1 MASSSSI
8 SLSPSPVPEYK
19 ICGFYRKETNK
30 ETNHRHHHH
39 HHHLLRDNHHH
50 HHHHFHIDNLIII
63 IFSNRQLI
71 LASSSPS
78 PSSSYSGTGTE
89 KNTFLVDSDYNCVI
103 SQIIFYTFHFHF
115 YLFDQNLSSYSD
127 TGTEKNTFLV
137 DSDYNCVISTLFIFT
152 FTFLTKI
159 YHIKGV
165 RSCHSSVS
173 AHCPVTTKPTMAQSG
188 LKQRLGRRALVEK
201 FWKEVQEDKNG
212 QDKRDRDKISFFSSI
227 LMITIHIPHH
237 HHQ

>member
-1 MASSSSI
+1 MTMMIIITITNSRTQDLWI
-8 SLSPSPVPEYK
+8 
-19 ICGFYRKETNK
+19 YRKETN
-30 ETNHRHHHH
+30 
-39 HHHLLRDNHHH
+39 HLLRDNQHH

-71 LASSSPS
+71 LAS
-78 PSSSYSGTGTE
+78 SSSYSGTGTE

-159 YHIKGV
+159 SKLCE
-165 RSCHSSVS
+165 S
-173 AHCPVTTKPTMAQSG
+173 
-188 LKQRLGRRALVEK
+188 
-201 FWKEVQEDKNG
+201 
-212 QDKRDRDKISFFSSI
+212 
-227 LMITIHIPHH
+227 
-237 HHQ
+237 

>member
-1 MASSSSI
+1 M
-8 SLSPSPVPEYK
+8 
-19 ICGFYRKETNK
+19 
-30 ETNHRHHHH
+30 
-39 HHHLLRDNHHH
+39 
-50 HHHHFHIDNLIII
+50 
-63 IFSNRQLI
+63 
-71 LASSSPS
+71 ASSSPS

-89 KNTFLVDSDYNCVI
+89 KNTFLVNSDYNCVI

-127 TGTEKNTFLV
+127 TETEKNTFLV

-173 AHCPVTTKPTMAQSG
+173 AQSQPTKPTMAQST
-188 LKQRLGRRALVEK
+188 LKKRLRGRALVDK
-201 FWKEVQEDKNG
+201 FWHEVQEDKNG
-212 QDKRDRDKISFFSSI
+212 QDKRDRDKVSTSPSSSMRASCAYIFSRCLSRS
-227 LMITIHIPHH
+227 TGRCRRGR
-237 HHQ
+237 